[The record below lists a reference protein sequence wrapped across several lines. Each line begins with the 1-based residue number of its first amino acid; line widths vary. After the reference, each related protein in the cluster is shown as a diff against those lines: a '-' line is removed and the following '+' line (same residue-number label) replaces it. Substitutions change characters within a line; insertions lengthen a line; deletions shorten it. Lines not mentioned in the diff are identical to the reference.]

1 MTSFQV
7 KTIQANTGKEKPV
20 FFAKPF
26 NSMTWIEF
34 RRELARTEHV
44 PMKSI
49 ELVGYDKI
57 KYDFAYEKDE
67 NILISNVYP
76 KNIVRY

>member
-1 MTSFQV
+1 
-7 KTIQANTGKEKPV
+7 
-20 FFAKPF
+20 
-26 NSMTWIEF
+26 MTWIEF
-34 RRELARTEHV
+34 RRELAMAEHV

-57 KYDFAYEKDE
+57 KYNFAYEKDE